1 MSTSAHERRCYL
13 SNNAARDIANS
24 LFQKWAVKGFF
35 PAGERSE
42 PRSRTAPEGSLPTE
56 RGQTVPA
63 LRPELDAPNKF
74 GASNRSAPA
83 DRSPRR
89 IAGRAARVAVPRAFF
104 GTFFRFERKY
114 CPPRGGSPTARAG
127 VGASFPQLGFPYGR
141 VVLRS
146 SFRPLPPSG
155 HPGSRLSHRDRDDA
169 STNALDTFLR
179 VIIGTAHTAVRS
191 ACCLPSFF

>member
-1 MSTSAHERRCYL
+1 MGKLASFI
-13 SNNAARDIANS
+13 ARDIASPAVKMGNRS
-24 LFQKWAVKGFF
+24 LFPG
-35 PAGERSE
+35 
-42 PRSRTAPEGSLPTE
+42 
-56 RGQTVPA
+56 
-63 LRPELDAPNKF
+63 
-74 GASNRSAPA
+74 
-83 DRSPRR
+83 
-89 IAGRAARVAVPRAFF
+89 VAVPLCFLWYF
-104 GTFFRFERKY
+104 LSLRKKVL
-114 CPPRGGSPTARAG
+114 PPRGGSPTARAG
-127 VGASFPQLGFPYGR
+127 VGASFPQLGFSYGR

>member
-1 MSTSAHERRCYL
+1 MRKLANSI
-13 SNNAARDIANS
+13 ARDIASPAGKMGSRS
-24 LFQKWAVKGFF
+24 LFPV
-35 PAGERSE
+35 
-42 PRSRTAPEGSLPTE
+42 
-56 RGQTVPA
+56 
-63 LRPELDAPNKF
+63 
-74 GASNRSAPA
+74 
-83 DRSPRR
+83 
-89 IAGRAARVAVPRAFF
+89 VAVPRAFF